1 MSLLSKGGGWAGVRL
16 GEDRGSRKEQLNNWT
31 FLSGRKIIPDL
42 KRALV
47 RFTDGVPV
55 TLPNKLFCLNL
66 PSCLGLSATLSSA
79 TFKELNWREST
90 VWTKVLHGGT
100 ESRLP
105 DIYAIWQKGGCVL
118 TQKPVI
124 RKQEGKKEQ
133 EGREGKGGGN
143 KERGKGRRKERGK
156 KG

>member
-1 MSLLSKGGGWAGVRL
+1 M
-16 GEDRGSRKEQLNNWT
+16 
-31 FLSGRKIIPDL
+31 
-42 KRALV
+42 
-47 RFTDGVPV
+47 
-55 TLPNKLFCLNL
+55 
-66 PSCLGLSATLSSA
+66 
-79 TFKELNWREST
+79 
-90 VWTKVLHGGT
+90 HGGT